1 MKQKFCC
8 LEMELISGIW
18 LYKLNEQVLI
28 NTLED
33 NIAKTFVDKNS
44 LNDIFIVEYLLNF
57 Y

>member
-1 MKQKFCC
+1 
-8 LEMELISGIW
+8 MELISGIW

-33 NIAKTFVDKNS
+33 NIAKTFVDRNS